1 MNPGDISR
9 IAEIVNLIRPAWSTG
24 LITTVLRDDRMI
36 RRPHTDALIAM
47 TVLALDPTT
56 TRPGRVH
63 ERGAWWSAV
72 ETVSGG
78 TGTSQT
84 ARTPQQTDC
93 SVCALPQ
100 HVCEGID
107 KGSRSHRYEPR
118 HELDRR
124 VTSGRSA
131 RPTPEQRAAIDKANA
146 ESLAQVTAAKEA
158 AEKKR
163 EIASV
168 DDVLARHVSTTE
180 ENA

>member
-84 ARTPQQTDC
+84 ARKPQQTDC
-93 SVCALPQ
+93 AVCALPQ
-100 HVCEGID
+100 HVCEGMPVND
-107 KGSRSHRYEPR
+107 EDESHRYEPR

-124 VTSGRSA
+124 VTSGQSA

-158 AEKKR
+158 AEER
-163 EIASV
+163 EVSSV
-168 DDVLARHVSTTE
+168 DEVLARHQSITE
-180 ENA
+180 GA